1 MATPAQSQQSNGQST
16 ISTTQA
22 LEELLALQN
31 KVYCQVLTISGSIQ
45 RQMREDISFLDE
57 TLRFSLKAYEN
68 SLNEIVENYR
78 LEREALLSNTLKEI
92 EKITSD
98 SHIKSLLTK

>member
-1 MATPAQSQQSNGQST
+1 
-16 ISTTQA
+16 
-22 LEELLALQN
+22 
-31 KVYCQVLTISGSIQ
+31 
-45 RQMREDISFLDE
+45 MREDISVLDE

-92 EKITSD
+92 EKITPD
-98 SHIKSLLTK
+98 SYIKNLSIK